1 MEYEPQSQSDLAS
14 NYGSGIYE
22 MCGFKHARLTNLQ
35 YIKIREPS
43 SVPGMK
49 LAITRLSFKNSYI
62 CLGKNVLYLSK
73 INRAKILGKFQI
85 KFECGTITFYSIIYI
100 VLVFDCV

>member
-1 MEYEPQSQSDLAS
+1 MEYEPQSQTDLAS

-49 LAITRLSFKNSYI
+49 LAITRLSF
-62 CLGKNVLYLSK
+62 
-73 INRAKILGKFQI
+73 
-85 KFECGTITFYSIIYI
+85 
-100 VLVFDCV
+100 